1 MAAWPSTSS
10 NSCRSSPGSSRRQ
23 EAHFPDGELKSDP
36 PQRGGSRWLKTAA
49 LQVFRLAVLVAI
61 AFTIRSHHVRLRVEG
76 DTPIT
81 LEEVR
86 AIFPKAASLQPD
98 AGERAG
104 LFVSDNAGQPLGY
117 VLRTA
122 PVSDAV
128 IGYRGRTDSLVAF
141 DPALKVVGV
150 RIRSSQDT
158 RDHVSDIAED
168 RFFLK
173 KTWTGKSWDEVAA
186 KSPEEA
192 GIEGVSGASM
202 TSLAMAEGI
211 MRRLRAADSALSMK
225 PQPLTF
231 RAADYGLVVVIVAA
245 LVLAFTGTYGR
256 KWIRRAFQILVIVY
270 VGFLTGNLLAQS
282 LIVGWAQSGI
292 PWRSAPG
299 LVLLLA
305 AALAIPWATRK
316 PLYCQQICPHGA
328 AQELISRLAPKRWR
342 ITLRPDFARGLRWLP
357 ALLLGLVIAISIL
370 LLPIDLAD
378 LEPFD
383 GYIVKSAGVATIA
396 IAIAGFIASAFVP
409 MAYCH
414 YGCPTGA
421 LLEFIRSHG
430 PADRF
435 GRRDVAALAL
445 LALAI
450 ALSWKYH
457 AIHAWMVADS
467 GG

>member
-1 MAAWPSTSS
+1 MNAPAA
-10 NSCRSSPGSSRRQ
+10 SSR
-23 EAHFPDGELKSDP
+23 FS
-36 PQRGGSRWLKTAA
+36 WLKIAA
-49 LQVFRLAVLVAI
+49 LQGYRLAVLVAI
-61 AFTIRSHHVRLRVEG
+61 AFTIRAHYVRLRVEG
-76 DTPIT
+76 DAPIT

-86 AIFPKAASLQPD
+86 TVFPTAVSLRPD

-104 LFVSDNAGQPLGY
+104 IFVSDAAGQPLGY

-122 PVSDAV
+122 PVSDSI
-128 IGYRGRTDSLVAF
+128 IGYRGWTDSLVAF

-158 RDHVSDIAED
+158 RDHVGDVAED

-173 KTWTGKSWDEVAA
+173 RTWTGKTWDEVAG

-192 GIEGVSGASM
+192 GIEGVSGATM

-211 MRRLRAADSALSMK
+211 MQRLRAADSALAMK
-225 PQPLTF
+225 PQPLNF
-231 RAADYGLVVVIVAA
+231 RAADYGLIAVIVAA

-256 KWIRRAFQILVIVY
+256 KWIRRVFQILVIVY

-305 AALAIPWATRK
+305 AALAVPWATRK
-316 PLYCQQICPHGA
+316 PLYCQQLCPHGA
-328 AQELISRLAPKRWR
+328 AQELLSRIAPKRWR
-342 ITLRPDFARGLRWLP
+342 ITLQPDLARGLRWLP
-357 ALLLGLVIAISIL
+357 GLLLAFVVTISIL
-370 LLPIDLAD
+370 VLPIDLAH

-383 GYIVKSAGVATIA
+383 AYVLRSAGAATIA
-396 IAIAGFIASAFVP
+396 IAFIGLMASLFVP

-421 LLEFIRSHG
+421 LLEFIRGHG
-430 PADRF
+430 RTDRF
-435 GRRDVAALAL
+435 GRRDVAALLL
-445 LALAI
+445 LALAAI
-450 ALSWKYH
+450 LSWKYH
-457 AIHAWMVADS
+457 AIHAWMVAE
-467 GG
+467 

>member
-1 MAAWPSTSS
+1 MTAPAA
-10 NSCRSSPGSSRRQ
+10 SSR
-23 EAHFPDGELKSDP
+23 LS
-36 PQRGGSRWLKTAA
+36 WLKTAA
-49 LQVFRLAVLVAI
+49 LQGFRLAMLVAI
-61 AFTIRSHHVRLRVEG
+61 AFTIRAHHVRLRVEG
-76 DTPIT
+76 DAPIT

-86 AIFPKAASLQPD
+86 SLIPKAATLRPD

-104 LFVSDNAGQPLGY
+104 IFVSDDAGQPLGY

-122 PVSDAV
+122 PVSDSI
-128 IGYRGRTDSLVAF
+128 IGYRGWTESLVAF

-158 RDHVSDIAED
+158 RDHVADVAED

-173 KTWTGKSWDEVAA
+173 RTWTGKTWDEVAG

-202 TSLAMAEGI
+202 TSMAMAEGI
-211 MRRLRAADSALSMK
+211 MQRLRAADSALAMK

-231 RAADYGLVVVIVAA
+231 RAADYGLIAVIVAA
-245 LVLAFTGTYGR
+245 LALAFTGTYGH

-282 LIVGWAQSGI
+282 LIVGWAQSGV

-305 AALAIPWATRK
+305 AALAVPWATRK
-316 PLYCQQICPHGA
+316 PLYCQQLCPHGA
-328 AQELISRLAPKRWR
+328 AQELLSRLAPKRWR

-357 ALLLGLVIAISIL
+357 GLLLAFVVTISVLV
-370 LLPIDLAD
+370 LPIDLAH

-383 GYIVKSAGVATIA
+383 AYVLQSAGVATIA
-396 IAIAGFIASAFVP
+396 IAVLGLVASLFVP

-430 PADRF
+430 RADRF
-435 GRRDVAALAL
+435 GRRDVTALLL
-445 LALAI
+445 LALA
-450 ALSWKYH
+450 ALLSWKYH
-457 AIHAWMVADS
+457 ALHAWMIA
-467 GG
+467 G

>member
-1 MAAWPSTSS
+1 M
-10 NSCRSSPGSSRRQ
+10 
-23 EAHFPDGELKSDP
+23 KSDP
-36 PQRGGSRWLKTAA
+36 PQVGRYRWLKTAA
-49 LQVFRLAVLVAI
+49 LQGFRLAVLVAI
-61 AFTIRSHHVRLRVEG
+61 AFTIRAHHVRLRVEG

-86 AIFPKAASLQPD
+86 AVFPKAASLRPD

-104 LFVSDNAGQPLGY
+104 IFVSDEADQPLGY

-122 PVSDAV
+122 PVSDSI
-128 IGYRGRTDSLVAF
+128 IGYRGWTDSLVAF

-158 RDHVSDIAED
+158 RDHVADVAED

-173 KTWTGKSWDEVAA
+173 RTWTGKTWDEVAG

-202 TSLAMAEGI
+202 TSMAMAEGI
-211 MRRLRAADSALSMK
+211 MQRLRAADSALAMK

-231 RAADYGLVVVIVAA
+231 RAADYGLIAVIVAA
-245 LVLAFTGTYGR
+245 LALAFTGTYGH

-282 LIVGWAQSGI
+282 LIVGWAQSGV

-305 AALAIPWATRK
+305 AALAVPWATRK
-316 PLYCQQICPHGA
+316 PLYCQQLCPHGA
-328 AQELISRLAPKRWR
+328 AQELLSRLAPKRWR

-357 ALLLGLVIAISIL
+357 GLLLAFVVTISVLV
-370 LLPIDLAD
+370 LPIDLAH

-383 GYIVKSAGVATIA
+383 AYVLQSAGVATIA
-396 IAIAGFIASAFVP
+396 IAVLGLVASLFVP

-430 PADRF
+430 RADRF
-435 GRRDVAALAL
+435 GRRDVTALLL
-445 LALAI
+445 LALA
-450 ALSWKYH
+450 ALLSWKYH
-457 AIHAWMVADS
+457 ALHAWMIA
-467 GG
+467 G

>member
-1 MAAWPSTSS
+1 MSFRVFREPTSRPVTASAA
-10 NSCRSSPGSSRRQ
+10 SSR
-23 EAHFPDGELKSDP
+23 LS
-36 PQRGGSRWLKTAA
+36 WLKTAA
-49 LQVFRLAVLVAI
+49 LQGYRLTMLVAI
-61 AFTIRSHHVRLRVEG
+61 AFTIRAHHVRLRVEG
-76 DTPIT
+76 DAPIT

-86 AIFPKAASLQPD
+86 TLLPKAATLRPD

-104 LFVSDNAGQPLGY
+104 IFVRDDAGQPLGY

-122 PVSDAV
+122 PVSDSI
-128 IGYRGRTDSLVAF
+128 IGYRGWTDSLVAF
-141 DPALKVVGV
+141 DPALKVLGV

-158 RDHVSDIAED
+158 REHVADVAED

-173 KTWTGKSWDEVAA
+173 RTWTGKTWDEVAG

-202 TSLAMAEGI
+202 TSMAMAEGI
-211 MRRLRAADSALSMK
+211 MRRLRAADSALAIK

-231 RAADYGLVVVIVAA
+231 RAADYGLIAVIVAA
-245 LVLAFTGTYGR
+245 LVLAFTGTFGR
-256 KWIRRAFQILVIVY
+256 KWIRCAFQILVIVY

-282 LIVGWAQSGI
+282 LIVGWAQSGV

-305 AALAIPWATRK
+305 AALAVPWATRK
-316 PLYCQQICPHGA
+316 PLYCQQLCPHGA
-328 AQELISRLAPKRWR
+328 AQELLSRLAPKRWR
-342 ITLRPDFARGLRWLP
+342 IALRPDFARGLRWLP
-357 ALLLGLVIAISIL
+357 GLLLAFVVTISVLV
-370 LLPIDLAD
+370 LPIDLAH

-383 GYIVKSAGVATIA
+383 AYVLQSAGLATIA
-396 IAIAGFIASAFVP
+396 IAVLGLVASLFVP

-430 PADRF
+430 RTDRF
-435 GRRDVAALAL
+435 GSRDAAALLL
-445 LALAI
+445 LALA
-450 ALSWKYH
+450 ALLSWKYH
-457 AIHAWMVADS
+457 VIRAWMIA
-467 GG
+467 G